1 MISEKQTAYGTAFL
15 EQVSKDLK
23 AEFPEMSGFSV
34 RNLKY
39 TRQFYQFYTK
49 SNRQQ
54 VVADLTIEI
63 EKEFIKIPWGHNILI
78 FTKCESQSKA
88 LFYLKETIENNWS
101 RDVLE
106 LQIKSDLFK
115 RQGNA
120 ISNFGTLIF
129 SKETNL

>member
-1 MISEKQTAYGTAFL
+1 MTKNI
-15 EQVSKDLK
+15 K

-34 RNLKY
+34 TNLKY
-39 TRQFYQFYTK
+39 CKLFYNYRA
-49 SNRQQ
+49 NRPQ
-54 VVADLTIEI
+54 VGDDLNQNLIF
-63 EKEFIKIPWGHNILI
+63 KLPWGHIKLLI
-78 FTKCESQSKA
+78 NKIKDSKA
-88 LFYLKETIENNWS
+88 LDFYLKETVENNWS